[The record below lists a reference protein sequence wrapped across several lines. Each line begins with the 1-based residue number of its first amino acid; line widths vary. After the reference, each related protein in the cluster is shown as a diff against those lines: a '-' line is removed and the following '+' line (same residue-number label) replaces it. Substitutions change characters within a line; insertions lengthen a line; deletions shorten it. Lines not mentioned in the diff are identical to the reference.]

1 MHAAVTGIGFIGAGA
16 ILHSGRHTE
25 GVTTAASI
33 WICTMIGV
41 AAGTGYYKVM
51 IVSTVM
57 AIVILTICGKLDDVL
72 RRETQ
77 GEPGNISRR
86 ER

>member
-1 MHAAVTGIGFIGAGA
+1 
-16 ILHSGRHTE
+16 
-25 GVTTAASI
+25 
-33 WICTMIGV
+33 MIGV
-41 AAGTGYYKVM
+41 TAGTGYYKVM

-57 AIVILTICGKLDDVL
+57 AIVILTVCGKLDDVL